1 MLKDYYSILGISFNA
16 SDEEIKRAYRALS
29 KRWHPDVNPGRDTTA
44 IMQDINEAYYILRD
58 SAMRVRYD
66 AEYVK
71 NSAGYDMQD
80 VVLRQAIKKAR
91 ESAAS
96 YVRRIV
102 ANWVRKVSARMKSI
116 AQHALVAIPK
126 FSGVAMVALI
136 TASIDTMCN
145 KIEIIHPKSRASS
158 GVVYESDLRN
168 TQPKQY
174 EPFTLDQVFDV
185 INYKNQMQLKNE
197 NHNSTNNYFK
207 YQKINS
213 IKD

>member
-16 SDEEIKRAYRALS
+16 SDDEIKRAYRALS
-29 KRWHPDVNPGRDTTA
+29 KRWHPDVNPGLDTTT
-44 IMQDINEAYYILRD
+44 IMQDINEAYFILRD
-58 SAMRVRYD
+58 SATRVKYD

-71 NSAGYDMQD
+71 NPSRGDINAGI
-80 VVLRQAIKKAR
+80 LRRTIIKAGVY
-91 ESAAS
+91 AGS
-96 YVRRIV
+96 YTRWIIV
-102 ANWVRKVSARMKSI
+102 NWVRKVLAMLKI
-116 AQHALVAIPK
+116 VAQHVFVFVTK

-158 GVVYESDLRN
+158 AVVYESDMRN
-168 TQPKQY
+168 TQPKQN
-174 EPFTLDQVFDV
+174 ETFTLDQVFDA

-197 NHNSTNNYFK
+197 NHNSTNKCFK

>member
-1 MLKDYYSILGISFNA
+1 MLKDYYSILGISINA

-29 KRWHPDVNPGRDTTA
+29 KRWHPDMNPGLDTTA
-44 IMQDINEAYYILRD
+44 IMQDINEAYFILRD
-58 SAMRVRYD
+58 SAMRVKYD

-71 NSAGYDMQD
+71 NPSGYDMQD

-145 KIEIIHPKSRASS
+145 KIEIINPKSRASS
-158 GVVYESDLRN
+158 GVAYESDLRN

-174 EPFTLDQVFDV
+174 EPFTLDQVFDA
-185 INYKNQMQLKNE
+185 INYINQMQLKNE

-213 IKD
+213 TKD

>member
-29 KRWHPDVNPGRDTTA
+29 KRWHPDMNPGLDTTA
-44 IMQDINEAYYILRD
+44 IMQDINEAYFILRD
-58 SAMRVRYD
+58 SAMRVKYD

-71 NSAGYDMQD
+71 NPSRGDINAEILRRTIIKAGVY
-80 VVLRQAIKKAR
+80 AG
-91 ESAAS
+91 S
-96 YVRRIV
+96 YTRWIIV
-102 ANWVRKVSARMKSI
+102 NWVRKVLAMLKI
-116 AQHALVAIPK
+116 VAQHVFVLVTK

-174 EPFTLDQVFDV
+174 EPFTLDQVFDA
-185 INYKNQMQLKNE
+185 INYKNLMQLKNE
-197 NHNSTNNYFK
+197 NHHSTNNYFK

>member
-1 MLKDYYSILGISFNA
+1 M
-16 SDEEIKRAYRALS
+16 
-29 KRWHPDVNPGRDTTA
+29 NPGLDTTA
-44 IMQDINEAYYILRD
+44 IMQDINEAYFILKD

-71 NSAGYDMQD
+71 NPAVGDMQD

-126 FSGVAMVALI
+126 FSGVGMVALI
-136 TASIDTMCN
+136 NVT
-145 KIEIIHPKSRASS
+145 IHTLWNNTDLIQSKSRASS
-158 GVVYESDLRN
+158 AVVHEIESDLRN
-168 TQPKQY
+168 TQPKQCK
-174 EPFTLDQVFDV
+174 PFTLDQVYDA
-185 INYKNQMQLKNE
+185 INYKNLMQLKSE
-197 NHNSTNNYFK
+197 NHYSTNDYFK

>member
-29 KRWHPDVNPGRDTTA
+29 KRWHPDMNPGLDTTA
-44 IMQDINEAYYILRD
+44 IMQDINEAYFILRD

-116 AQHALVAIPK
+116 AQHALVVIPK

-145 KIEIIHPKSRASS
+145 KIEMIHPKSKASS
-158 GVVYESDLRN
+158 GVVYESDMRN

-174 EPFTLDQVFDV
+174 KPFTLDQVFDA
-185 INYKNQMQLKNE
+185 INYKKQMQLKNE

>member
-29 KRWHPDVNPGRDTTA
+29 KRWHPDVNPGLDTTA
-44 IMQDINEAYYILRD
+44 IIQDINEAYYILRD
-58 SAMRVRYD
+58 SAIRVKYD

-158 GVVYESDLRN
+158 VVVYESDMRN
-168 TQPKQY
+168 TQPKQC
-174 EPFTLDQVFDV
+174 EPFTLDQVFDA
-185 INYKNQMQLKNE
+185 INYKNQMQLKHE

-213 IKD
+213 TKD

>member
-158 GVVYESDLRN
+158 VVVYESAMRN
-168 TQPKQY
+168 TQPKQC

>member
-29 KRWHPDVNPGRDTTA
+29 KRWHPDVNPGLDTTA

-116 AQHALVAIPK
+116 AQHSLVAIPK

-136 TASIDTMCN
+136 TASMDTMCN
-145 KIEIIHPKSRASS
+145 RIELMQPKSRASS
-158 GVVYESDLRN
+158 AVVYESDLRN
-168 TQPKQY
+168 TRHKQC
-174 EPFTLDQVFDV
+174 EPFTLDQVFDA

-197 NHNSTNNYFK
+197 NHNSTNDCFK
-207 YQKINS
+207 YQNINS

>member
-29 KRWHPDVNPGRDTTA
+29 KRWHPNVNPGLDTTA

-71 NSAGYDMQD
+71 NPAGYDMQD

-116 AQHALVAIPK
+116 AQHALVVIPK

-145 KIEIIHPKSRASS
+145 KIELMQSKSRASS
-158 GVVYESDLRN
+158 AVVYESDLRN
-168 TQPKQY
+168 TRHKQC
-174 EPFTLDQVFDV
+174 EQFTLDQVFDA
-185 INYKNQMQLKNE
+185 INYKNLMQLKNE

-207 YQKINS
+207 YQKNNS

>member
-1 MLKDYYSILGISFNA
+1 M
-16 SDEEIKRAYRALS
+16 
-29 KRWHPDVNPGRDTTA
+29 NPGLDTTA
-44 IMQDINEAYYILRD
+44 IMQDINEAYYILKD

-71 NSAGYDMQD
+71 NSAGYGMQD

-116 AQHALVAIPK
+116 AQHALVVIPK

-174 EPFTLDQVFDV
+174 EPFTLDQVFDA
-185 INYKNQMQLKNE
+185 INYKNLMQLKNE

>member
-29 KRWHPDVNPGRDTTA
+29 KRWHPDVNPRLDTTA
-44 IMQDINEAYYILRD
+44 IMQDINEAYYILKD

-116 AQHALVAIPK
+116 AQHAMVAIPK

-174 EPFTLDQVFDV
+174 EPFTLDQVFDA
-185 INYKNQMQLKNE
+185 INYKNLMQLKNE

>member
-29 KRWHPDVNPGRDTTA
+29 IRWHPDVNPGLDTTA

-66 AEYVK
+66 SEYVK

-102 ANWVRKVSARMKSI
+102 ANWVRKVSDRMKSI
-116 AQHALVAIPK
+116 ARHALVAIPK

-158 GVVYESDLRN
+158 AVVNESDLRN

-174 EPFTLDQVFDV
+174 EPFTLDQVFDA
-185 INYKNQMQLKNE
+185 INYKSQMQLKNE

-207 YQKINS
+207 YQKISS

>member
-29 KRWHPDVNPGRDTTA
+29 KRWHPDVNPGLDTTA

-80 VVLRQAIKKAR
+80 VVLRQAIKKAG

-158 GVVYESDLRN
+158 VVVYESDLRN

-174 EPFTLDQVFDV
+174 EPFTLDQVFDA
-185 INYKNQMQLKNE
+185 INYKKQMQLENE

>member
-29 KRWHPDVNPGRDTTA
+29 KRWHPNVNPGLDTTA
-44 IMQDINEAYYILRD
+44 IMQDINEAYFILRD
-58 SAMRVRYD
+58 SEMRVRYD

-71 NSAGYDMQD
+71 NPAGYDMQN

-102 ANWVRKVSARMKSI
+102 ASWVRKVLAMLKI
-116 AQHALVAIPK
+116 VAQHVFVLVTK

-136 TASIDTMCN
+136 TASMDTMCN
-145 KIEIIHPKSRASS
+145 RIELMQSKSRASS
-158 GVVYESDLRN
+158 AVVYESDLRN
-168 TQPKQY
+168 TRHKQC
-174 EPFTLDQVFDV
+174 EQFTLDQVFDA
-185 INYKNQMQLKNE
+185 INYKNLMQLKNE
-197 NHNSTNNYFK
+197 NHNSTNDYFM
-207 YQKINS
+207 YQNINS

>member
-29 KRWHPDVNPGRDTTA
+29 KRWHPDVNPGLDTTA

-158 GVVYESDLRN
+158 VVVYESAMRN
-168 TQPKQY
+168 TQPKQC
-174 EPFTLDQVFDV
+174 EPFTLDQVFDA
-185 INYKNQMQLKNE
+185 INYKKQMQLKNE
-197 NHNSTNNYFK
+197 NHNSTDDYFM
-207 YQKINS
+207 YQNINS
-213 IKD
+213 IID

>member
-29 KRWHPDVNPGRDTTA
+29 KRWHPDMNPGLDTTA
-44 IMQDINEAYYILRD
+44 IMQDINEAYFILRD

-116 AQHALVAIPK
+116 AQHALVVIPK

-145 KIEIIHPKSRASS
+145 KIEMIHPKSKASS
-158 GVVYESDLRN
+158 GVVYESDMRN

-174 EPFTLDQVFDV
+174 EPFTLDQVFDA
-185 INYKNQMQLKNE
+185 INYKKQMQLKNE

>member
-29 KRWHPDVNPGRDTTA
+29 KRWHPDVNPGLDTTA
-44 IMQDINEAYYILRD
+44 IMQDINEAYYILKD

-71 NSAGYDMQD
+71 NSAGYVMQD

-102 ANWVRKVSARMKSI
+102 TNWVRKVSARMKSI
-116 AQHALVAIPK
+116 AQHALVVIPK

-145 KIEIIHPKSRASS
+145 KIEIINPKSRASS

-174 EPFTLDQVFDV
+174 EPFTLDQVFDA
-185 INYKNQMQLKNE
+185 INYKNLMQLKNE

>member
-16 SDEEIKRAYRALS
+16 SDDEIKRAYRALS
-29 KRWHPDVNPGRDTTA
+29 KRWHPDVNPGLDTTA
-44 IMQDINEAYYILRD
+44 IMQDINEAYFILRD

-71 NSAGYDMQD
+71 KTAGYDMQD

-102 ANWVRKVSARMKSI
+102 ANWVRKVSAGMKII
-116 AQHALVAIPK
+116 AQHAIVVIPK
-126 FSGVAMVALI
+126 FSSVAMVALI
-136 TASIDTMCN
+136 TASMDTMCN
-145 KIEIIHPKSRASS
+145 RIELMQPKSRASS
-158 GVVYESDLRN
+158 AVVYESDLRN
-168 TQPKQY
+168 TRHKQC
-174 EPFTLDQVFDV
+174 EPFTLDQVFDA

-197 NHNSTNNYFK
+197 NHNSTNDYFM
-207 YQKINS
+207 YQNINS

>member
-29 KRWHPDVNPGRDTTA
+29 KRWHPNVNPGLDTTA
-44 IMQDINEAYYILRD
+44 IMQDINEAYFILRD
-58 SAMRVRYD
+58 SEMRVRYD

-71 NSAGYDMQD
+71 NPAGYDMQN

-102 ANWVRKVSARMKSI
+102 ASWVRKVLAMLKI
-116 AQHALVAIPK
+116 VAQHVFVLVTK

-136 TASIDTMCN
+136 TASMDTMCN
-145 KIEIIHPKSRASS
+145 RIEGTSIFSIFAPF
-158 GVVYESDLRN
+158 LR
-168 TQPKQY
+168 T
-174 EPFTLDQVFDV
+174 
-185 INYKNQMQLKNE
+185 
-197 NHNSTNNYFK
+197 S
-207 YQKINS
+207 
-213 IKD
+213 

>member
-29 KRWHPDVNPGRDTTA
+29 KRWHPDVNPGLDTTA

-126 FSGVAMVALI
+126 FSGVA
-136 TASIDTMCN
+136 SIDTMCN

-158 GVVYESDLRN
+158 VVVYESAMRN
-168 TQPKQY
+168 TQPKQC
-174 EPFTLDQVFDV
+174 EPFTLDQVFDA

-213 IKD
+213 TKD

>member
-29 KRWHPDVNPGRDTTA
+29 KRWHPDVNPGLDTTA

-71 NSAGYDMQD
+71 NPAGYDMQD

-116 AQHALVAIPK
+116 AQHALVVIPK

-145 KIEIIHPKSRASS
+145 RIELMQPKSRASS
-158 GVVYESDLRN
+158 AVVYESDLRN

-174 EPFTLDQVFDV
+174 EPFTLDQVFDA

>member
-16 SDEEIKRAYRALS
+16 SDEEIKWAYRALS
-29 KRWHPDVNPGRDTTA
+29 KRWHPDVNPGLDTTA

-71 NSAGYDMQD
+71 NPAGYDMQD

-174 EPFTLDQVFDV
+174 ETFTLDQVLDYNV
-185 INYKNQMQLKNE
+185 PQN
-197 NHNSTNNYFK
+197 
-207 YQKINS
+207 
-213 IKD
+213 

>member
-29 KRWHPDVNPGRDTTA
+29 KRWHPDVNPGLDTTA

-71 NSAGYDMQD
+71 NPSGYDMQD

-158 GVVYESDLRN
+158 SVVYESDLRN

-174 EPFTLDQVFDV
+174 EPFTLDQVFDA

-207 YQKINS
+207 YQKN
-213 IKD
+213 

>member
-16 SDEEIKRAYRALS
+16 SDDEIKRAYRALS
-29 KRWHPDVNPGRDTTA
+29 KRWHPDVNPGLDTTA
-44 IMQDINEAYYILRD
+44 IMQDINEAYFILRD

-71 NSAGYDMQD
+71 KTAGYDMQD

-102 ANWVRKVSARMKSI
+102 ANWVRKVSAGMKII
-116 AQHALVAIPK
+116 AQHAIVVIPK

-136 TASIDTMCN
+136 TASMDTMCN
-145 KIEIIHPKSRASS
+145 RIELMQPKSRASS
-158 GVVYESDLRN
+158 AVVYESDLRN
-168 TQPKQY
+168 TRHKQC
-174 EPFTLDQVFDV
+174 EPFTLDQVFDA

-197 NHNSTNNYFK
+197 NHNSTNDYFM
-207 YQKINS
+207 YQNINS